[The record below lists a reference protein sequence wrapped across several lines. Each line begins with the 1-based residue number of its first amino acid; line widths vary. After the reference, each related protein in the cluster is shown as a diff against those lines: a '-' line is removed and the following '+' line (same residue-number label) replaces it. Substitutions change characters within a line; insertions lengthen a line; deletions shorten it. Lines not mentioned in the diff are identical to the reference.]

1 MRRLLALLL
10 ATLLLCVGTVAFA
23 SNGEDTV
30 FGSEENVNLTS
41 WGKGNRWGRSGGV
54 YRESDR
60 NIPGD
65 SAAFFLQLDGLQMDT
80 SGNISGRP
88 SELFTDVI
96 ATAKLADKKR
106 NQNYAV
112 VIGNGITEKD
122 ILAEVKNPPSDS
134 DAFDEARGQLMYKGY
149 IRSDK
154 GEVIPWAKLNA
165 DNYGIEWYVFKCES
179 DGWHIDGR
187 ILDLST
193 DDIIEVV
200 IPENPEDIPEDAYK
214 DDDKKDDK
222 EDEGDKEDEKPA
234 KDTSI
239 NLKGATFA
247 YIFGYEPKISVSTDE
262 DGNEVHKAKV
272 RMGMDDGVTVE
283 QVSAMLVRL
292 LDQEGY
298 TKNKSLKVTPS
309 VEPYRGEWFAR
320 GLAYQCS
327 VGGLNS
333 EGSIPLGK
341 VSRGMVAKLVS
352 RALELNLSEDVPFT
366 DVAGNEFEEDIKKVY
381 AYGYMSGVS
390 KDLFDPDTVMT
401 RAEFCQ
407 LFNNIIGRNKMGLTA
422 LDENGSEYEITA
434 DDYSFVDMSPDH
446 WAYEACLKATSAY
459 DDEGYVSISKRQDNI
474 RNKIDDY
481 NSQLLY

>member
-30 FGSEENVNLTS
+30 FGSEKNVNLTS
-41 WGKGNRWGRSGGV
+41 WGKGNQWGRSGGV

-60 NIPGD
+60 NISRD

-88 SELFTDVI
+88 SELFTGVI

-165 DNYGIEWYVFKCES
+165 DNYGIEWYVFKFES

-222 EDEGDKEDEKPA
+222 ED
-234 KDTSI
+234 
-239 NLKGATFA
+239 
-247 YIFGYEPKISVSTDE
+247 
-262 DGNEVHKAKV
+262 
-272 RMGMDDGVTVE
+272 
-283 QVSAMLVRL
+283 
-292 LDQEGY
+292 
-298 TKNKSLKVTPS
+298 
-309 VEPYRGEWFAR
+309 
-320 GLAYQCS
+320 
-327 VGGLNS
+327 
-333 EGSIPLGK
+333 
-341 VSRGMVAKLVS
+341 
-352 RALELNLSEDVPFT
+352 
-366 DVAGNEFEEDIKKVY
+366 
-381 AYGYMSGVS
+381 
-390 KDLFDPDTVMT
+390 
-401 RAEFCQ
+401 
-407 LFNNIIGRNKMGLTA
+407 
-422 LDENGSEYEITA
+422 
-434 DDYSFVDMSPDH
+434 
-446 WAYEACLKATSAY
+446 
-459 DDEGYVSISKRQDNI
+459 
-474 RNKIDDY
+474 
-481 NSQLLY
+481 